1 MKKIEFFPQN
11 VVNKS
16 DGTWASSYWI
26 YASFFAILV
35 FYDFAFFSVV
45 KYTKILIT
53 FVASKKI

>member
-16 DGTWASSYWI
+16 DRTWASSYWI
-26 YASFFAILV
+26 YARFFVIL
-35 FYDFAFFSVV
+35 FFSVV
-45 KYTKILIT
+45 RYTKILIT